1 MQAEGYADERLSRLA
16 EASGLSLVPR
26 LLSALTLIQRSA
38 SFEGDGDLAAA
49 HLVLHDVL
57 RDLSELHERS
67 GVTFDACD
75 LERQPDLRALL
86 GGE

>member
-1 MQAEGYADERLSRLA
+1 MQAEGYVDEQLSHLA
-16 EASGLSLVPR
+16 ESAGLSLVPR

-57 RDLSELHERS
+57 RDLAELHERTAA
-67 GVTFDACD
+67 TFDSFE
-75 LERQPDLRALL
+75 LERRPDLRVLL
-86 GGE
+86 GGD